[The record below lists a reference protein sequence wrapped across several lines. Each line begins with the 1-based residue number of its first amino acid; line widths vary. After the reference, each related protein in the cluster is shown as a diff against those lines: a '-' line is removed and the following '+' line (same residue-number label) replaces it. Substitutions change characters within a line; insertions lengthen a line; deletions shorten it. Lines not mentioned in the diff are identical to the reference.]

1 MCTYVYT
8 ILILYVYICIYNSNS
23 ICVNSNSICVQAEL
37 AEAEWCDAKKNA
49 LSVNLARSLSL
60 SVCVCVRA
68 CVRAAFVMCVCVYV
82 YVCVCVCVCPKP
94 DTQGRVLFPLT
105 SFYHSE
111 KLSFSEFLLLLYKIL
126 TCVSP

>member
-8 ILILYVYICIYNSNS
+8 NLILYVYICIYNSNS

-68 CVRAAFVMCVCVYV
+68 CVLRLWCVCVCMCMC
-82 YVCVCVCVCPKP
+82 VCVCVCVLNP
-94 DTQGRVLFPLT
+94 THRVE
-105 SFYHSE
+105 FY
-111 KLSFSEFLLLLYKIL
+111 FL
-126 TCVSP
+126 